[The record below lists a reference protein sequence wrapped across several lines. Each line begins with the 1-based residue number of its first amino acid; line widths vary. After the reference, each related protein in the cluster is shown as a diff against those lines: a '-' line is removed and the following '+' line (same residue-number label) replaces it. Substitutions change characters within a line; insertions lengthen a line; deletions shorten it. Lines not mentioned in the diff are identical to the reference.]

1 MMLRRSEDKYRV
13 NSSFSHIFI
22 VFEESFNFVR
32 SADNHFVIIVLLVFE
47 FPFSLSYMQGRRVTT
62 LVVEG

>member
-1 MMLRRSEDKYRV
+1 MMLRRSEEKYRV

-32 SADNHFVIIVLLVFE
+32 SADSHFVIIVLLVFE
-47 FPFSLSYMQGRRVTT
+47 FPFSLSNKAG
-62 LVVEG
+62 